1 MKKNIDTLTAGT
13 YDLVIVGGGIHGA
26 VLALAAARAG
36 FKTALFEKGDFGHS
50 TSANSLK
57 IIHGGI
63 RYLQHGD
70 FKRMRESIAS
80 RRAMMAFA
88 PHLVKPLACLMPTY
102 GHGIKGREIMRT
114 AFAVY
119 DMVAFDRNR
128 GLPADNRLPQG
139 TSISADEVKWAVPG
153 IQEKGLTGGAIWY
166 DAIAGSTERLVLE
179 YVLEAARYG
188 ADVANYTEVIGVQ
201 KAGDRIAGVT
211 VRDLSTGSTITVNSR
226 IVVNAAGPW
235 LERLAGGRF
244 RGAGQLWATA
254 ANIVVKKRLF
264 RKYAVGLEGY
274 TEYTDRDALI
284 KRGKRLFF
292 FVPWQE
298 DYTMIGTSYKPYRGA
313 VDDFVLQRRDVA
325 EIVDDI
331 NKIYPPAQL
340 TMADVT
346 FCHGGLLPMTEADA
360 ADANRADSVQLDKSS
375 QIIDHGADGM
385 PGLFSIKGV
394 KYTTAPDIADKMVR
408 LLQDEKWFG
417 PRTSGSSGS
426 YKAVPP
432 NRLDHGPTIRELG
445 GEYERIRK
453 YLEGLYGTRWRSVFG
468 MLVQQ
473 DGRNKGDGLWLS
485 EEPALLFAE
494 VRYFVREEMASTL
507 ADVVFRRSNLGSAE
521 CPGLSILTRIAEVM
535 GGELSWTGEEQER
548 QIAAVLQVYAPLTE
562 MGAA

>member
-1 MKKNIDTLTAGT
+1 MKKKIHTLTAGT

-36 FKTALFEKGDFGHS
+36 YRTALLEKGDFGHS

-70 FKRMRESIAS
+70 IRRMRESIAS

-119 DMVAFDRNR
+119 DLVAFDRNR
-128 GLPADNRLPQG
+128 GLPADNRLPRG
-139 TSISADEVKWAVPG
+139 TAISADAVKWAVPG
-153 IQEKGLTGGAIWY
+153 IREQGLTGGAIWH

-179 YVLEAARYG
+179 YVLEAAQYG
-188 ADVANYTEVIGVQ
+188 ADVANYTEVIGVE
-201 KAGDRIAGVT
+201 KAGERISGVT
-211 VRDLSTGSTITVNSR
+211 ARDLQSGRTVTVHSR
-226 IVVNAAGPW
+226 VVVNAAGPW
-235 LERLAGGRF
+235 LERLAGGRL
-244 RGAGQLWATA
+244 REGGQLWATA

-274 TEYTDRDALI
+274 TDYNDRDALI

-292 FVPWQE
+292 FVPWQQE
-298 DYTMIGTSYKPYRGA
+298 YTMIGTSYKPYRGA
-313 VDDFVLQRRDVA
+313 IDDFVLRAEDVA
-325 EIVDDI
+325 EIVADI

-346 FCHGGLLPMTEADA
+346 FCHGGLLPMTEADTS
-360 ADANRADSVQLDKSS
+360 RTDSVQLDKSS
-375 QIIDHGADGM
+375 QIIDHQADGM

-394 KYTTAPDIADKMVR
+394 KYTTAPDIAAKMVR
-408 LLQDEKWFG
+408 LLQEDKCLG
-417 PRTSGSSGS
+417 RRQPGS
-426 YKAVPP
+426 YVAVPP
-432 NRLDHGPTIRELG
+432 SRLDHGPTIRKLG

-453 YLEGLYGTRWRSVFG
+453 HLEGVYGARWRAVFG
-468 MLVQQ
+468 TLVAQE
-473 DGRNKGDGLWLS
+473 DGDDRVWLS
-485 EEPALLFAE
+485 EEPALLLAE
-494 VRYFVREEMASTL
+494 ILYFIREEMASTL
-507 ADVVFRRSNLGSAE
+507 NDVVFRRSHLASAE
-521 CPGLSILTRIAEVM
+521 CPGRGLLARLAEVM
-535 GGELSWTGEEQER
+535 AGELGWSKEEQAR
-548 QIAAVLQVYAPLTE
+548 QIEAVFQVFAPL
-562 MGAA
+562 AAAEAGR